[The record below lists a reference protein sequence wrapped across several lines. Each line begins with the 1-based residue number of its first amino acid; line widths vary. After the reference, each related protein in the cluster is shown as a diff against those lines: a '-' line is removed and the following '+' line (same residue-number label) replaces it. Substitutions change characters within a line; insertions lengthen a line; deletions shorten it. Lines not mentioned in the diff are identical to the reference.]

1 MPPFP
6 TAGRPGYRPTIIP
19 FSHSN
24 QVPDR
29 IKKLKYSPLRFDKR
43 TFLIIFILPFNIWKG
58 DLLSPL
64 SNVIFCLDEKTFQK
78 SCVNAWWNQMAG
90 CIFASASGEQA
101 ERMKRK
107 RKEGQDGAG
116 CFEIFLITFLNLIW
130 RCGNELVPLRPAF
143 EGFDLGG
150 WAWVM

>member
-1 MPPFP
+1 
-6 TAGRPGYRPTIIP
+6 
-19 FSHSN
+19 
-24 QVPDR
+24 
-29 IKKLKYSPLRFDKR
+29 
-43 TFLIIFILPFNIWKG
+43 
-58 DLLSPL
+58 
-64 SNVIFCLDEKTFQK
+64 
-78 SCVNAWWNQMAG
+78 MAG

-143 EGFDLGG
+143 EGFDLGCIEWG
-150 WAWVM
+150 LKAYEITQVIFDIKSSLTDG